1 MFTKLPEDFEYYDGE
16 DIMSNFDNIIV
27 EETAKAIKGKKL
39 YSSYPGWNFC
49 GDVWYQDNQW
59 HCDVWCYGSC
69 NDSVSA
75 DTLEELKEKIC
86 KRNGDK

>member
-16 DIMSNFDNIIV
+16 DIMSNFDHCII
-27 EETAKAIKGKKL
+27 EKTANAIKGEKL
-39 YSSYPGWNFC
+39 YSKYPGWNFC

-59 HCDVWCYGSC
+59 NCDVWCYGIC
-69 NDSVSA
+69 NDSVVA